1 MEPTTEKK
9 KQKLSSFKI
18 FLLLLLAFLLISFLL
33 QQTDKAKVMKVQEKD
48 QILHRPHGN

>member
-1 MEPTTEKK
+1 MENTTPNKKEKPTN
-9 KQKLSSFKI
+9 FKI

-48 QILHRPHGN
+48 EILHRPHAD